1 MRKRVSGEMVTT
13 SGFFVG
19 AAFMGAC
26 LLCVSDLPAQGKGD
40 SVERAG
46 ASVALE
52 EIVVTATRRE
62 ESVRDVPQAVSV
74 LTGDQLAALGIATA
88 EDYASFLPGLS
99 FNRAG
104 FADRAGLDLTVRGVS
119 NTRLTD
125 ASAGSGAL
133 TTGFYINDVAV
144 QPVNMVLYDI
154 DRLELLKGPQGTL
167 FGQASMGGTL
177 RFITR
182 RPDSKRFSATAEVSG
197 ADTTEGAASWDIRG
211 VVNFPLVEDQ
221 LALRAVAYSDHEGG
235 WIDWA
240 PASLAPGA
248 QKGSPFGLPAG
259 FPQTFA
265 QNTPDVN
272 SVNTRGARLA
282 LRYTPDDKLS
292 IEPLFLFQKRYANF
306 ESFIERNLDLN
317 YITHNYSA
325 EPRDEYFYQA
335 AVSIDYDFPFARL
348 TSVTAYFNRQYQWR
362 QDTTQFISDV
372 YGRTPAGGI
381 PSTANLDFE
390 FDTRAKS
397 QELRLTSPRN
407 DRFEWLIGAAYF
419 DEDRPLTVLW
429 QAPGFNQAVSTTPP
443 NGPIP
448 GGPLVFASA
457 QDHANKNYSV
467 FADATLKL
475 FDARLHLTAGGR
487 WFKQDF
493 SDTSVNTGD
502 LIGEVGTITPPDY
515 ESGSETGFV
524 PRFAAKYYF
533 APTAMLYANVGK
545 GFRAG
550 GPSALQIST
559 DACRNAVA
567 LAGIAQSTSFKSDS
581 LINYELGLK
590 TAFADGRAELD
601 VAAFYIDWKDLQV
614 NLNLNVYDPGC
625 PSAVTTNAGT
635 AKSRGGEIQITTR
648 PRNWML
654 WAASATYTRARLGRP
669 PAGASIGN
677 EGDPLQN
684 APEWQGTVSGEFSFP
699 VFRGEYEGALRAD
712 ASYYGW
718 QISNQAVGTN
728 PFFYVPARALVNAR
742 LTMRPRKQDWSVE
755 LYVNNA
761 LNREV
766 FYGAQAFFG
775 EPGTNQALVGRP
787 RQIGITLRKS
797 WE

>member
-1 MRKRVSGEMVTT
+1 MREHVCEPVTSSCCFTAAVLLGASLIAPASLAAPAT
-13 SGFFVG
+13 SDTG
-19 AAFMGAC
+19 
-26 LLCVSDLPAQGKGD
+26 
-40 SVERAG
+40 ERAG
-46 ASVALE
+46 TQLE
-52 EIVVTATRRE
+52 EVVVTPTRRE
-62 ESVRDVPQAVSV
+62 GRLRDVPQAIAVV
-74 LTGDQLAALGIATA
+74 TGDQLEALGISTA

-104 FADRAGLDLTVRGVS
+104 FADRVGLDLTVRGVS

-125 ASAGSGAL
+125 ASAGAGGM

-182 RPDSKRFSATAEVSG
+182 RPDPKRFTASAEATG
-197 ADTTEGAASWDIRG
+197 ADTDEGAGSWNLRG
-211 VVNFPLVEDQ
+211 VVNIPLIEDQ
-221 LALRAVAYSDHEGG
+221 LALRAVGYSDHEGG
-235 WIDWA
+235 WIDWS

-248 QKGSPFGLPAG
+248 QKGPIPGFPPG
-259 FPQTFA
+259 FPQTA
-265 QNTPDVN
+265 AHANPDVN
-272 SVNTRGARLA
+272 SVDTRGARFT
-282 LRYTPDDKLS
+282 LRYTPNERLS
-292 IEPLFLFQKRYANF
+292 IEPLFLIQKRYAEF
-306 ESFIERNLDLN
+306 ESFIERNLDMN
-317 YITHNYSA
+317 YVTHNYSA

-335 AVSIDYDFPFARL
+335 AVSIDYDFSFARL
-348 TSVTAYFNRQYQWR
+348 TSVTGYFNRQYRWR

-372 YGRTPAGGI
+372 YGRTAAGGL
-381 PSTANLDFE
+381 PSTAFLDFE
-390 FDTRAKS
+390 FDTRATS
-397 QELRLTSPRN
+397 QELRLTSPRS
-407 DRFEWLIGAAYF
+407 DRFEWLVGAAYF
-419 DEDRPLTVLW
+419 DEDRPLTVVW
-429 QAPGFNQAVSTTPP
+429 TAPGFNEAVSMTPP

-448 GGPLVFASA
+448 GGPLVYGSW
-457 QDHANKNYSV
+457 QDHANKNYSA
-467 FADATLKL
+467 FADMTLKL

-487 WFKQDF
+487 RFRQTF
-493 SDTSVNTGD
+493 HEISRNTGA
-502 LIGEVGTITPPDY
+502 LVGMVGTEGPPDID
-515 ESGSETGFV
+515 SGSETGFV

-533 APTAMLYANVGK
+533 EPTAMLYANVGR

-559 DACRNAVA
+559 DACRNA
-567 LAGIAQSTSFKSDS
+567 LQRAGIAQKTTFDSDS
-581 LINYELGLK
+581 LTNYELGFK
-590 TAFADGRAELD
+590 TAFAEGRAQLD
-601 VAAFYIDWKDLQV
+601 VSAFYIDWKDLQV

-625 PSAVTTNAGT
+625 ASAVTTNAGD
-635 AKSRGGEIQITTR
+635 ARIRGGEVQFTSR
-648 PRNWML
+648 PADWFL
-654 WAASATYTRARLGRP
+654 FAASATYTHARLGRP